1 MRTQAFV
8 CLSYYTTINNLQI
21 CINNFVQKV
30 TMKVSIEVCVLPTS
44 ARPHP
49 TTVIVFPSRLGRGL
63 IGRQTF
69 ETPVLMWAA
78 DDSLKSAMSLA
89 WPLLGLYCL

>member
-1 MRTQAFV
+1 
-8 CLSYYTTINNLQI
+8 
-21 CINNFVQKV
+21 
-30 TMKVSIEVCVLPTS
+30 MKVLIEVCMLPTS

-49 TTVIVFPSRLGRGL
+49 TTVSVFPSRFGRLEGL

-89 WPLLGLYCL
+89 WPVLGLY